1 MSLTSSQRPSPGTPF
16 DYNPMFGPRGQS
28 RSQHTQPPHLY
39 AIPGT
44 PAIDPSSTSHI
55 PSMTPGGAPYPRK
68 TPLPS
73 RGAAGDGSAQTSSPS
88 SGYFGLDRDSDE
100 AYAHNNWSAGSSL
113 RSVAARSPQV
123 LDIDNMPTAA
133 SENFRRQSTA
143 IAAHNKN
150 HAAYQRSRGSRDMNG
165 GMDGF
170 FGGALMSPRQ
180 ERTSSDSRRVLSP
193 RPEGDLQPRIS
204 RRESLYEEPQNYFEQ
219 PRYDSPTTY
228 DPTLTPHSRSV
239 SAQAWTS
246 SASMP
251 QLHGPV
257 AGGFARPAPGDRQ
270 RSSTLPP
277 SSQVDGLSLMYV
289 SKLAQI
295 LDATPN
301 SILLL
306 DLRAFQPFSQARIL
320 DSVNVSI
327 PTTLLK
333 RPSFNIA
340 KLTESL
346 GGPVMKAQLARWKE
360 VNTIIVYDASSRT
373 VKESASAAHTV
384 SKFVREGWQG
394 EAYLLSGGFEEFHE
408 SYPELV
414 DYKPLQDE
422 TKKSNAMSLSGSS
435 DGGPSAF
442 NCVMPKT
449 AANPFFSNI
458 RQNMDLIDKFLKLEK
473 AEQRRMQDALNLNVT
488 FESPKT
494 VRPPQSH
501 TLAGVEKGAKNRYNN
516 IWPYDHTRVR
526 LTDYSPESCD
536 YINASYVSTEF
547 SSKKYI
553 ATQGPI
559 PHTFRDFWSVVWD
572 HDVRVIVMLTA
583 ESEGGQ
589 LKCHKYWKEHS
600 YGPYL
605 LNTISEKRIALD
617 PTKISHLYKKDGSL
631 RRQSSSRHASS
642 HEPESPKDSNAP
654 HVIMRKFT
662 LSHTA
667 HPFSPLR
674 EITQL
679 QYSSWP
685 DFGAPADPA
694 HILALIE
701 QTELVVRSSGGSRRS
716 SASNVYE
723 RRSSYSNNVERPILV
738 HCSAGCGRT
747 GTFCA
752 TDSVIDVL
760 RRQREMVGL
769 SGKYHNSVDYDGDS
783 PMRSNFEYDGDDFW
797 TKDDRMDLIERA
809 VENLRD
815 QRLSMV
821 QSLRQYVLC
830 IGFAI
835 LTHLLSLPTPPN
847 VLAVSR
853 TINPSLKSLAV
864 SHNNLEVVSVDFSGP
879 SASDLK
885 SEIASSIVGVAV
897 SRWGRIDSLILNHG
911 TLDPVAT
918 IEDADVESWETTFRT
933 NFFSNVELVKGAIGE
948 LRKSKGRVVMVSSG
962 AATGAYTGW
971 GAYGASKAALNHFNL
986 TLSLE
991 EPDITSVAIRPGV
1004 VDTDMQTALREVHGK
1019 VMKAEEHAKFINLKK
1034 SGTIVKPEDVGA
1046 VLGNLSLKGERG
1058 LSGKFLTW
1066 NDDTLAAYR

>member
-1 MSLTSSQRPSPGTPF
+1 MSLTSSQRPAPGTPF
-16 DYNPMFGPRGQS
+16 DYNPMFTTSSSRGQS

-39 AIPGT
+39 TIPGT
-44 PAIDPSSTSHI
+44 PSAAADLSAPSHI
-55 PSMTPGGAPYPRK
+55 PMTPGGSQYSRK
-68 TPLPS
+68 TPLP
-73 RGAAGDGSAQTSSPS
+73 RGDGTGQTSSPI
-88 SGYFGLDRDSDE
+88 SGYFGLDRDSE
-100 AYAHNNWSAGSSL
+100 ESYSHNNWSASSSL

-150 HAAYQRSRGSRDMNG
+150 HAANQRSRGGSRDMND

-170 FGGALMSPRQ
+170 FGSALKSPRH
-180 ERTSSDSRRVLSP
+180 ERSDSRRVLSP
-193 RPEGDLQPRIS
+193 RGEGELQSRTPSS
-204 RRESLYEEPQNYFEQ
+204 RRESIYEEPQNYFDQ
-219 PRYDSPTTY
+219 PRYESPAGY

-239 SAQAWTS
+239 SASGWS

-251 QLHGPV
+251 HLHGPV
-257 AGGFARPAPGDRQ
+257 AGEFMKPPLDRQ
-270 RSSTLPP
+270 RSSTMPP
-277 SSQVDGLSLMYV
+277 TSQVDGISLMYA

-295 LDATPN
+295 LDSSPN

-306 DLRAFQPFSQARIL
+306 DLRPFQPFSQSRIL

-346 GGPVMKAQLARWKE
+346 GGPAMKAQLARWKE
-360 VNTIIVYDASSRT
+360 VSAIVVYDASSRQ
-373 VKESASAAHTV
+373 VKESASASHTV
-384 SKFVREGWQG
+384 NKFVREGWQG
-394 EAYLLSGGFEEFHE
+394 EAYLLSGGFEEFND
-408 SYPELV
+408 SYPELI
-414 DYKPLQDE
+414 DYQPLHSE
-422 TKKSNAMSLSGSS
+422 KKTSNPLSLSGST

-442 NCVMPKT
+442 SCVMPKT

-458 RQNMDLIDKFLKLEK
+458 RQNMDLIGGVGEIPLKVPPYITSEVRRAMPKWMREVLKEGGAKMLADKFLKLEK
-473 AEQRRMQDALNLNVT
+473 AEQRRMQDALNVNVT
-488 FESPKT
+488 YESPKT
-494 VRPPQSH
+494 VRPPHSH
-501 TLAGVEKGAKNRYNN
+501 MLAGVEKGAKNRYNN
-516 IWPYDHTRVR
+516 IWPYDHTRVK

-547 SSKKYI
+547 SSKRYI

-583 ESEGGQ
+583 EAEGGQ
-589 LKCHKYWKEHS
+589 LKCHKYWKEHN
-600 YGPYL
+600 YGPYQ
-605 LNTISEKRIALD
+605 LNNISEKRIALD
-617 PTKISHLYKKDGSL
+617 PAKTSSHLYKKDGSL
-631 RRQSSSRHASS
+631 RRHSSSRHTGS
-642 HEPESPKDSNAP
+642 HEPESPKDPNAP

-662 LSHTA
+662 LSHNA

-716 SASNVYE
+716 SASNVYD
-723 RRSSYSNNVERPILV
+723 RRSSSSSERPILV

-752 TDSVIDVL
+752 TDSVIDML
-760 RRQREMVGL
+760 RRQRDNIRMG
-769 SGKYHNSVDYDGDS
+769 GKFHNGVDYDGDS
-783 PMRSNFEYDGDDFW
+783 PMRSNFDHHEADEYW
-797 TKDDRMDLIERA
+797 MSDDRIDLIERA

-830 IGFAI
+830 YETVMEW
-835 LTHLLSLPTPPN
+835 LVRRP
-847 VLAVSR
+847 LADGSM
-853 TINPSLKSLAV
+853 A
-864 SHNNLEVVSVDFSGP
+864 
-879 SASDLK
+879 A
-885 SEIASSIVGVAV
+885 
-897 SRWGRIDSLILNHG
+897 WM
-911 TLDPVAT
+911 
-918 IEDADVESWETTFRT
+918 
-933 NFFSNVELVKGAIGE
+933 KG
-948 LRKSKGRVVMVSSG
+948 
-962 AATGAYTGW
+962 
-971 GAYGASKAALNHFNL
+971 
-986 TLSLE
+986 
-991 EPDITSVAIRPGV
+991 
-1004 VDTDMQTALREVHGK
+1004 
-1019 VMKAEEHAKFINLKK
+1019 
-1034 SGTIVKPEDVGA
+1034 
-1046 VLGNLSLKGERG
+1046 
-1058 LSGKFLTW
+1058 
-1066 NDDTLAAYR
+1066 